1 MLILLLLLY
10 NNLHVE
16 KNLLG
21 VVVMKVVFLD
31 VDGVLNTEET
41 FERNYQEYLKT
52 GIKNEPID
60 EIRIGYLKEIVD
72 KTGAKIVLSSSWRRH
87 CEFEDGLI
95 VSEEGHTKYL
105 IKMLAKYGMTLYD
118 ITGYDREGNR
128 GNEINEWLNQNEV
141 ENFIILDDSSGDLQ
155 DFIDK
160 ELIKTNFYKGENSGL
175 CQEHIDVAIDKLNS
189 VRNKVLVRSR
199 NENNIQRSC

>member
-175 CQEHIDVAIDKLNS
+175 CQEHIDVAIDKLNI
-189 VRNKVLVRSR
+189 VRSKVLVRSR